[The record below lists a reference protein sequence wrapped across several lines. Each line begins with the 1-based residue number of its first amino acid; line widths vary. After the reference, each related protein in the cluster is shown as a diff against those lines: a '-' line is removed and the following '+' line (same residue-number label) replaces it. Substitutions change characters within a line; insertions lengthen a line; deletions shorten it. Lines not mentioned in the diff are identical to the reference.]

1 MLCSARLSA
10 AVRESAG
17 MGLEHEEPQ
26 SLSEGPINFCHQIL
40 QAPALVLAWVPN
52 LVRSTRATTS
62 MSSASHGSF
71 EGDAASLKRRLTI
84 GTDTGQLARLVSEAQ
99 AVAKQSQVQH
109 AGAPVGRKHMRKY
122 AAALLPAAS
131 PNASVLAG
139 NPIFR
144 ELAAGCLAGI
154 CEYTVCQP
162 VDMVAT
168 RRMLA
173 TGENTSQG
181 GMLAQIRGVY
191 KEGGIKALFRGLG
204 PQLMA
209 AVPATCGMYVGER
222 FFARAFAKTDGSTDV
237 LRMWAAGTCSGVTE
251 TICVCPFEVLKVRL
265 QSKEYIGRY
274 NNTLHALS
282 SLVRQEGAT
291 ALYSGALPMVYR
303 NSVFNGTFFA
313 GCFVLREQVLPPSH
327 NALESFVVD
336 ATCGTVMGA
345 VATPAKMPFF
355 VVKTRKQAAGSA
367 TVYPAGTL
375 ATMRHIAREEGAAAL
390 WKGTSV

>member
-1 MLCSARLSA
+1 MGSTW
-10 AVRESAG
+10 VR
-17 MGLEHEEPQ
+17 
-26 SLSEGPINFCHQIL
+26 
-40 QAPALVLAWVPN
+40 
-52 LVRSTRATTS
+52 TS

-109 AGAPVGRKHMRKY
+109 
-122 AAALLPAAS
+122 
-131 PNASVLAG
+131 AG

-222 FFARAFAKTDGSTDV
+222 FFARAFAKTNGSTDV

-251 TICVCPFEVLKVRL
+251 TMCVCPFEVLKVRL

-291 ALYSGALPMVYR
+291 ALYSGR
-303 NSVFNGTFFA
+303 CQWCT
-313 GCFVLREQVLPPSH
+313 E
-327 NALESFVVD
+327 
-336 ATCGTVMGA
+336 T
-345 VATPAKMPFF
+345 
-355 VVKTRKQAAGSA
+355 
-367 TVYPAGTL
+367 
-375 ATMRHIAREEGAAAL
+375 
-390 WKGTSV
+390 